1 MPIGGQNMKPFQWT
15 LAAVIASG
23 LAPAALAT
31 SPAKTTTAETC
42 KHGTAIQFAATPSLA
57 AARAKAEQKLVFV
70 LHVSGHFEDP
80 TFT

>member
-1 MPIGGQNMKPFQWT
+1 MAVGLMMCGHVPLGV
-15 LAAVIASG
+15 AAPPDGFAR
-23 LAPAALAT
+23 
-31 SPAKTTTAETC
+31 ENTC
-42 KHGTAIQFAATPSLA
+42 QHGTAVEFVATPSAA

>member
-1 MPIGGQNMKPFQWT
+1 
-15 LAAVIASG
+15 V
-23 LAPAALAT
+23 
-31 SPAKTTTAETC
+31 
-42 KHGTAIQFAATPSLA
+42 ATPSMA

>member
-1 MPIGGQNMKPFQWT
+1 MESIRVALAAGLMICGLTRLGIAAPPDGFAGQN
-15 LAAVIASG
+15 
-23 LAPAALAT
+23 
-31 SPAKTTTAETC
+31 TC
-42 KHGTAIQFAATPSLA
+42 QHGTAVEFVATPSAA

>member
-1 MPIGGQNMKPFQWT
+1 MKPSRWALAAGLMICGAAQLGLAAAPDGFAGQN
-15 LAAVIASG
+15 
-23 LAPAALAT
+23 
-31 SPAKTTTAETC
+31 TC
-42 KHGTAIQFAATPSLA
+42 QHGTAVEFVATPSAA